1 MVLIASTALA
11 AETGPLTWDQCVAK
25 INSHPPVEL
34 TAASAASD
42 SADALSLAAT
52 GDTWP
57 RLSVNSGFGMLSRR
71 IETSGTE
78 TVETETKDGY
88 VFGVSGNWPIYPRFD
103 TKGKIQEAQADVI
116 TQRARQD
123 EARVEITFALRT
135 AFYELLF
142 AQEALPLAGRT
153 VDRRAGHLNTVQLR
167 YDAGRE
173 TKAALFTVQAA
184 LSGAKA
190 EVTSAEENLQIAR
203 KKLVRLLSLSEA
215 EPIMVTGSFP
225 VEPPPMNPAASLAQ
239 STPESRI
246 AAGELARAIAD
257 ITSVRSAIYPELD
270 AVASYSPRSDS
281 WSNADPTW
289 FAGLWLKYTF
299 FSGGSDRH
307 KLAAAKF
314 NRDRAEARRESVVR
328 SAAAA
333 AEQAFAAYSQAIR
346 QSAVQ
351 IEVLKA
357 AELRAE
363 TARIE
368 YEQGTLSFSNWE
380 LIEMDLINQ
389 QKAFL
394 KSKLDCGLAQAR
406 WARVTG
412 LHIFTA
418 SANGKE

>member
-1 MVLIASTALA
+1 MV
-11 AETGPLTWDQCVAK
+11 
-25 INSHPPVEL
+25 H
-34 TAASAASD
+34 
-42 SADALSLAAT
+42 
-52 GDTWP
+52 
-57 RLSVNSGFGMLSRR
+57 
-71 IETSGTE
+71 
-78 TVETETKDGY
+78 
-88 VFGVSGNWPIYPRFD
+88 
-103 TKGKIQEAQADVI
+103 
-116 TQRARQD
+116 
-123 EARVEITFALRT
+123 
-135 AFYELLF
+135 
-142 AQEALPLAGRT
+142 
-153 VDRRAGHLNTVQLR
+153 
-167 YDAGRE
+167 
-173 TKAALFTVQAA
+173 
-184 LSGAKA
+184 
-190 EVTSAEENLQIAR
+190 QIAR